1 MNQLSSIH
9 NHGIKYIRN
18 VDIVNGSFNA
28 DYTAGETS
36 AQGTGAS
43 MTGWTNSGGCFYA
56 GYANNNATG
65 RVFPDQFWGAY
76 CVVHFYS
83 TNPKN
88 WTTSQNIYFPYAK
101 SYTLGF
107 NACPRTGTGYVS
119 THQITASI
127 VGVIGSVVTV
137 LSSNCGWLPY
147 SWVFTIPSAGTYTL
161 KFNVVNT
168 GANADTTL
176 GFSNITIV

>member
-1 MNQLSSIH
+1 MNQLSSLH
-9 NHGIKYIRN
+9 NHGIKYIRK
-18 VDIVNGSFNA
+18 VDVVNGSFNA
-28 DYTAGETS
+28 DYTADITR
-36 AQGTGAS
+36 AQGTGQP

-56 GYANNNATG
+56 GYANNNSPII
-65 RVFPDQFWGAY
+65 FPDQSYGNF
-76 CVVHFYS
+76 CMVQFYS

-101 SYTLGF
+101 SYTLRF
-107 NACPRTGTGYVS
+107 NASVRAGTGYVN

-127 VGVIGSVVTV
+127 VGVSGSVVTG
-137 LSSNCGWLPY
+137 LNSNYGWIPY
-147 SWVFTIPSAGTYTL
+147 SWVFTVPSAGTYTL

-168 GANADTTL
+168 GANADTAV